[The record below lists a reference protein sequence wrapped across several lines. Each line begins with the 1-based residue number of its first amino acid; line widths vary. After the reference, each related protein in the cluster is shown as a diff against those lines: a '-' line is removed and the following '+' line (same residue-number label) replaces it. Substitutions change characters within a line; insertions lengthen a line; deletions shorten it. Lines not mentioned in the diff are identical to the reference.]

1 MKISMRGNA
10 ILLDAFDYANE
21 LEGATNGS
29 RPEILKRALEYV
41 DRTSVDFLSAQ
52 KYKKMKAYDR
62 DIITQNISVEILDE
76 DLFKRVKKR
85 MQENFPGTRLQY
97 PFIVRIVLT
106 LYIMSMAKDVCVQ
119 ENKKANR
126 NTNLKWALENNF
138 DVDSRIIEETDLRG
152 VYGFFVGD
160 ECLYVGRSTSI
171 YGRLFRNE
179 CHILNLRNGLH
190 VPKLVNS
197 VKNKEKIYIRLIEEV
212 NYIDEFCVAKNA
224 QRLASRECYWIDYYQ
239 DLDMCLEQF
248 PEGRWY

>member
-1 MKISMRGNA
+1 MI
-10 ILLDAFDYANE
+10 
-21 LEGATNGS
+21 
-29 RPEILKRALEYV
+29 
-41 DRTSVDFLSAQ
+41 
-52 KYKKMKAYDR
+52 
-62 DIITQNISVEILDE
+62 
-76 DLFKRVKKR
+76 
-85 MQENFPGTRLQY
+85 
-97 PFIVRIVLT
+97 
-106 LYIMSMAKDVCVQ
+106 
-119 ENKKANR
+119 
-126 NTNLKWALENNF
+126 
-138 DVDSRIIEETDLRG
+138 RIIEETDLRG
-152 VYGFFVGD
+152 VYVFFVGD

-212 NYIDEFCVAKNA
+212 NYIDEFCAAKNA